1 MLARL
6 LLHEE
11 CQKVGKQHDERQPY
25 GQKLHRVEKRQTE
38 KVVLEHLRI
47 MLHTDEHAGGSVAL
61 RERIAQHNTK
71 RDEREHKAADHHR
84 GDQDI
89 SVKSFSHKAP
99 PFILFLH
106 PLLHGLVPFGNDGR
120 EVGITILF

>member
-1 MLARL
+1 MMSGSPMAKNFIVLKNAR
-6 LLHEE
+6 
-11 CQKVGKQHDERQPY
+11 R
-25 GQKLHRVEKRQTE
+25 KRSF
-38 KVVLEHLRI
+38 LEHLRI
-47 MLHTDEHAGGSVAL
+47 MLHTDEHASGAVAL
-61 RERIAQHNTK
+61 RKRIAQHNTK

-89 SVKSFSHKAP
+89 SVKFFSHKAP